1 MAGQQGAA
9 LTQQLLAI
17 AGKQAAQPRPI
28 PINGIV
34 ASTENLLRRLIGEQI
49 ELVVALDSALDSGA
63 LLVLADPVQLRQ
75 ILMNLVLNARDAMP
89 QGGKIWLITRTA
101 EFPGEASSNDEPGIA
116 RRAVSL
122 TVKDNGCGMDA
133 ETRARLFEPFFTT
146 KKPGKGTGLGLATV
160 QRIVDEVGG
169 MIEVESKPGQGASIE
184 VFLPASPFP

>member
-1 MAGQQGAA
+1 M
-9 LTQQLLAI
+9 
-17 AGKQAAQPRPI
+17 
-28 PINGIV
+28 

-89 QGGKIWLITRTA
+89 QGGKIWLITRAA
-101 EFPGEASSNDEPGIA
+101 EFPGEASSNAEPVIA

-169 MIEVESKPGQGASIE
+169 MIEVESTPGQGASIE